1 MDANHP
7 LPAGWIAQQDPSSGR
22 TFYANTVTGQTQW
35 EQPQPTHTPP
45 RTPPHAQGLQ
55 LHASRLASDSLAS
68 QLSAPSEG
76 SSASEPGSAV
86 YHAPVGAALPI
97 LAADEVT
104 KLSPAKQR
112 DKLRYLGARDLV
124 QAEETHVSR
133 LRCLLEHFRDP
144 IQVQKI
150 LTREEIKVPSASF
163 MMCDPC

>member
-1 MDANHP
+1 
-7 LPAGWIAQQDPSSGR
+7 
-22 TFYANTVTGQTQW
+22 
-35 EQPQPTHTPP
+35 
-45 RTPPHAQGLQ
+45 
-55 LHASRLASDSLAS
+55 
-68 QLSAPSEG
+68 
-76 SSASEPGSAV
+76 
-86 YHAPVGAALPI
+86 VGAVSPI

-163 MMCDPC
+163 MMCDPCRMSVQIILNQVIFGEAETMLKLHEKLLSELQEAVRASSYSGIAQAFSSGQYLKVCRTCEFLFVTAHSPLILRLT